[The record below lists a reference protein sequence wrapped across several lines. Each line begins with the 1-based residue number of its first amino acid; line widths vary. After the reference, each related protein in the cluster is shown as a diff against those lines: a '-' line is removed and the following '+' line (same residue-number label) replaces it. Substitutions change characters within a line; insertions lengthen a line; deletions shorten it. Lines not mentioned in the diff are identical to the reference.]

1 MTDTIETAVSLSGIT
16 KRFGDVIAN
25 DDVDMAVER
34 GTVHALLGENGAGK
48 TTLMNVL
55 YGLYEPTAGEVRVDG
70 DVVEFD
76 SPQDAIAAGVGMI
89 HQHFML
95 VEPMTV
101 RENIAL
107 GWEPVA
113 HGGLKTDDARIDRE
127 VRELSERYGL
137 GLAGDLGTPVEQLSM
152 GARQRAEVLKTL
164 FRGADLFVFDEPT
177 AVLTPQEVEEL
188 FGIFEQLTAQGGTI
202 IFITHKLGEA
212 LTAADEIT
220 VLRDGRRVDT
230 VDAADT
236 SREKLAEMMVGREVL
251 LDVDRAARGGTGGD
265 VGLAVEGLT
274 VEDDRGEQAVHGVDL
289 DVHEGEVV
297 GIAGVDGNGQ
307 GPLVEAVTGVRE
319 AEAGTV
325 RFGGEDVT
333 GCSRRE
339 RLSRGLAHVPS
350 DRQEQA
356 LVLEFDLV
364 ANAILGSQHR
374 EPFGNRGSIDWA
386 AARDHAAAIIEE
398 YDVRPPNPDA
408 TARSLSGGNQQK
420 FVVGRELSRDP
431 DVVVAAHPTRGVDIG
446 SKEFIHEQLLAVRDR
461 GVPVLVVSASLDEV
475 LGLSDRVAVM
485 YEGEFVDVV
494 DPDAATEEQLGLLMA
509 GERPEGLAEAG
520 R

>member
-1 MTDTIETAVSLSGIT
+1 METAVSLSGIT
-16 KRFGDVIAN
+16 KRFGDVVAN
-25 DDVDMAVER
+25 DDVDMTVER

-55 YGLYEPTAGEVRVDG
+55 YGLYEPSAG
-70 DVVEFD
+70 DVGVNGEPVEFD
-76 SPQDAIAAGVGMI
+76 SPQEAIAAGVGMI

-107 GWEPVA
+107 GWEPVT
-113 HGGLKTDDARIDRE
+113 HGGLKTDDARTDRE
-127 VRELSERYGL
+127 VSELSERYGL
-137 GLAGDLGTPVEQLSM
+137 GLADDLDAPVEQLSM
-152 GARQRAEVLKTL
+152 GARQRVEVLKTL
-164 FRGADLFVFDEPT
+164 FRGADVFVFDEPT

-220 VLRDGRRVDT
+220 VLRDGQRVDT

-236 SREKLAEMMVGREVL
+236 TREELAEMMVGREVL
-251 LDVDRAARGGTGGD
+251 LEVDRGARSGGSGAVRLD
-265 VGLAVEGLT
+265 VEGLA
-274 VEDDRGEQAVHGVDL
+274 VEDDRGERAVHGVDL
-289 DVHEGEVV
+289 TVRDGEVV
-297 GIAGVDGNGQ
+297 GVAGVDGNGQ

-325 RFGGEDVT
+325 RFGEEDVT
-333 GCSRRE
+333 GLSRRK
-339 RLSRGLAHVPS
+339 RLARGLAHVPS

-356 LVLEFDLV
+356 LVLGFDLV
-364 ANAILGSQHR
+364 GNAILGSQHR
-374 EPFGNRGSIDWA
+374 EPFGGRGSIDWA
-386 AARDHAAAIIEE
+386 AARDHAEAVIEE
-398 YDVRPPNPDA
+398 YDVRPPDPDA

-446 SKEFIHEQLLAVRDR
+446 SKEFIHERILAMRER
-461 GVPVLVVSASLDEV
+461 GVAVLLVSASLDEV

-494 DPDAATEEQLGLLMA
+494 DPDAVTEEQLGLLMA
-509 GERPEGLAEAG
+509 GERPEELVEAG